1 MAWLQAETVRLV
13 REEEKATLEAQSL
26 PLRNYLMKFVMPTLT
41 EGLVEVCK
49 VKPDDPVDYLVRR
62 ADTQGTA
69 SATRAHISRLHLG
82 DSETY

>member
-1 MAWLQAETVRLV
+1 MQAETLRLV

-49 VKPDDPVDYLVRR
+49 VKPEDPVDYLVRQDMYYIG
-62 ADTQGTA
+62 ACLVQTLSWETA
-69 SATRAHISRLHLG
+69 RPIEGGSV
-82 DSETY
+82 